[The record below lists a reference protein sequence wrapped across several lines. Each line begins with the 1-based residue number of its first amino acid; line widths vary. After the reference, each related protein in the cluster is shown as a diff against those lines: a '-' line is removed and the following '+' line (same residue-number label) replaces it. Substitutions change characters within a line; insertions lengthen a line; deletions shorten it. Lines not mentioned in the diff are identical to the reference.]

1 MPRKPQSVVDGDMRD
16 LGVGSH
22 SGPAVGDF
30 DMLSARME
38 LGHEK
43 PSDVKYRLRPVIGR
57 TVELRE
63 NVDVAR
69 ALALLNMKCAVNKV
83 RYDHIKQRRHE
94 RPGLK
99 RKRQKSERW
108 RKRFKEG
115 FKATCSRV
123 RVLAKQ
129 GW

>member
-1 MPRKPQSVVDGDMRD
+1 MSD
-16 LGVGSH
+16 LGLGSF
-22 SGPAVGDF
+22 SSPSVDDFMAVRKD
-30 DMLSARME
+30 
-38 LGHEK
+38 LGKEK
-43 PSDVKYRLRPVIGR
+43 PSEVKYRLRPVIGR
-57 TVELRE
+57 TIDLRE

-69 ALALLNMKCAVNKV
+69 ALNLLSMQCAVNKV
-83 RYDHIKQRRHE
+83 RADEHKQKRHE

-108 RKRFKEG
+108 RKRFKDG
-115 FKATCSRV
+115 FKATCARV